1 MVVRFRNRRASRPA
15 IPPIGALV
23 LALVAACAPADEAAT
38 PADEVPGPADLT
50 DFATRYAA
58 AWSSQ
63 DPGHFA
69 SFYAEEGSLVV
80 NGSASEGRD
89 AIRTT
94 AGEFMAAF
102 PDMRVRMDSVVRDD
116 GRAVFHWTWT
126 GTNTGPGGTGR
137 PVDVTGY
144 EEWTFGP
151 DGLIAVSDGHYDQ
164 AEYERQM
171 AAELP

>member
-1 MVVRFRNRRASRPA
+1 MALRFRCW
-15 IPPIGALV
+15 PPSHAAVVLIAAFALV
-23 LALVAACAPADEAAT
+23 VACAPRDKPPASTDES
-38 PADEVPGPADLT
+38 PGPAHLTDLT

-69 SFYAEEGSLVV
+69 SFYEEDGILVV
-80 NGSASEGRD
+80 NGSASEGRG

-102 PDMRVRMDSVVRDD
+102 PDMR
-116 GRAVFHWTWT
+116 
-126 GTNTGPGGTGR
+126 
-137 PVDVTGY
+137 
-144 EEWTFGP
+144 
-151 DGLIAVSDGHYDQ
+151 
-164 AEYERQM
+164 QM

>member
-1 MVVRFRNRRASRPA
+1 MAFRFRCWPPSHPA
-15 IPPIGALV
+15 VVLIAAFTLV
-23 LALVAACAPADEAAT
+23 VACAPRDESPSST
-38 PADEVPGPADLT
+38 DESRGPADLT

-69 SFYAEEGSLVV
+69 SFYEEEGILAV

-94 AGEFMAAF
+94 AGGFMAAF
-102 PDMRVRMDSVVRDD
+102 PDMRVRMDSVIRGD

-137 PVDVTGY
+137 AVDLTGY

-151 DGLIAVSDGHYDQ
+151 DGLIALSDGHYDE

-171 AAELP
+171 AAALP